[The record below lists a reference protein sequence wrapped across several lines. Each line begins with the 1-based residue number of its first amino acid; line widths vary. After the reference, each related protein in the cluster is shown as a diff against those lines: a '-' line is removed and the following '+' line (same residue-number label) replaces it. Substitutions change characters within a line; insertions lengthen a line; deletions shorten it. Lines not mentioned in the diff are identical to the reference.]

1 MAETERPSGV
11 GPTQDG
17 FGSLDLMRDFRTP
30 SMSAIGEASEAVVF
44 ESFRRPE
51 YGDRSQYEA
60 KYGGSYTQAHDDP
73 QEMQSEEDFYVQFDI
88 VFTGKKKVY
97 VTAGYVRNINP
108 DAAADSPI
116 IDWMPTLNGVPLSND
131 PPPEIEVEA
140 GKVLYCEV
148 KTNPKGLIIETPTIL
163 LGDLQDTGTH
173 YQPPQKTPI
182 NGSLRYPIAE
192 FEPFG
197 DELVAIQK
205 QQGGPIVVQPNLWE
219 GRNIGGQREWY
230 KERQN
235 AGDYYEFRTV
245 EQLEL
250 DIEQE
255 GLTPV
260 AVLQPM
266 PNGGE
271 EDTIKVRF
279 LSQKP
284 DGEYDPDD
292 PGFGKAQIK
301 VLESDGGAGV
311 IIRGNDQKFNLT
323 GKFLTSLP
331 VSDGLVTGEPT
342 TEAFGMDTTIS
353 IVDGCGIMVHNLTF
367 EKGLLKAY
375 DLVYTVSP

>member
-1 MAETERPSGV
+1 MVEDTNSGV

-17 FGSLDLMRDFRTP
+17 FASLDLLRVLRTP
-30 SMSAIGEASEAVVF
+30 SMASIGQPSDPVVF
-44 ESFRRPE
+44 ESFKQPDFF
-51 YGDRSQYEA
+51 DRSQYA
-60 KYGGSYTQAHDDP
+60 PQLGSSYTQAHDDP
-73 QEMQSEEDFYVQFDI
+73 QEMQSEDDFYVQFDV
-88 VFTGKKKVY
+88 VFTGKKKAY

-108 DAAADSPI
+108 DGAADSPI

-131 PPPEIEVEA
+131 PPPEITVAA
-140 GKVLYCEV
+140 GQVLYCEV
-148 KTNPKGLIIETPTIL
+148 KTDPKGLIIETPTII
-163 LGDLQDTGTH
+163 LGEPQETGTH
-173 YQPPQKTPI
+173 YQPPQKSPL
-182 NGSLRYPIAE
+182 NGSLRYPISE
-192 FEPFG
+192 FESFG
-197 DELVAIQK
+197 DELLAIQK

-245 EQLEL
+245 EQLDI

-260 AVLQPM
+260 AVLQPI
-266 PNGGE
+266 PDGGE

-279 LSQKP
+279 LTQKP
-284 DGEYDPDD
+284 DEEYGEND

-301 VLESDGGAGV
+301 VLETDGGAGV

-323 GKFLTSLP
+323 GAFLTSLP
-331 VSDGLVTGEPT
+331 VSDGLITGEPT
-342 TEAFGMDTTIS
+342 TEAFGMNQTIE
-353 IVDGCGIMVHNLTF
+353 IIDGCGTQVHTLTF

-375 DLVYTVSP
+375 DLVYTVTP